1 MPDADQLGDQ
11 PEPDESVP
19 ASGEPA
25 IADLPADM
33 TETGE
38 TSRAIDADEV
48 LIAAVDIARD
58 ALLDITPAHTIGEP
72 AGHIV
77 EGEHVLS
84 LLFDCTMPGYPGW
97 RWTVSMSRIDENSE
111 PFVLETEL
119 MPGEQALLAP
129 EWVPW
134 SDRLADY
141 RSAQEAAAA
150 EALAEA
156 DSADDDDDEDID
168 DDLDDADV
176 DDEDDDDDDDDV
188 ELLDDDDEILGVDD
202 VDDDDEPLDG
212 DSRRGRR
219 ATEIDDNLT
228 ELIDDD
234 IEEFD
239 GDEEADDFSVDEML
253 AAPEG
258 DPDEASD
265 AEDDSEDGAPEPPAA
280 SGSDEVAGHRDE
292 DDERS

>member
-1 MPDADQLGDQ
+1 MPDADQLGTQ

-19 ASGEPA
+19 VEVDSEDGDGAAEGTGTGEP
-25 IADLPADM
+25 
-33 TETGE
+33 
-38 TSRAIDADEV
+38 SRPIDADEV
-48 LIAAVDIARD
+48 LLAAVDIARA

-84 LLFDCTMPGYPGW
+84 LLFECTMAGYPGW

-119 MPGEQALLAP
+119 MPGEHALLAP

-134 SDRLADY
+134 SDRLAEY
-141 RSAQEAAAA
+141 RSAQELAAAD
-150 EALAEA
+150 ALADA
-156 DSADDDDDEDID
+156 DNDEIDDEDDEGVDEDDIDDDEDVD
-168 DDLDDADV
+168 DDELL
-176 DDEDDDDDDDDV
+176 DDED
-188 ELLDDDDEILGVDD
+188 ELLDDDDEL
-202 VDDDDEPLDG
+202 LDG
-212 DSRRGRR
+212 DGFRGR
-219 ATEIDDNLT
+219 AADIDDNLT

-239 GDEEADDFSVDEML
+239 GEDEADDLSVDEML

-258 DPDEASD
+258 DPDQASD
-265 AEDDSEDGAPEPPAA
+265 AEDDSQDGAPEPPAA
-280 SGSDEVAGHRDE
+280 AGSEQVAGHGDE
-292 DDERS
+292 DDKRS